1 MRLTIHRIDDFF
13 SCIWAIPSPGDLRPG
28 HANMLHALACE
39 RPGPIGTYTRWVWAI
54 SEALRAYEI
63 ANGEP
68 YPAAGLELCPLE
80 TSELRGFKD
89 ALSGKWPNEET
100 ALLAANLQKLLSG
113 GMALRIRPATVAELE
128 ALVRNGDRMV
138 TGALV
143 ARATRG
149 AGVPAVVGAGA

>member
-1 MRLTIHRIDDFF
+1 MRLTIHVIDNFF
-13 SCIWAIPSPGDLRPG
+13 ACIWRIPTPGDLRPG
-28 HANMLHALACE
+28 HANVLHTLACE

-63 ANGEP
+63 ATGEP
-68 YPAAGLELCPLE
+68 YPAAGLELCPLK
-80 TSELRGFKD
+80 TRDLHGFVD
-89 ALSGKWPNEET
+89 ALSGRWPNEET
-100 ALLAANLQKLLSG
+100 ALLAANLKKLLSG
-113 GMALRIRPATVAELE
+113 GLTLRIRPATVAELQ

-149 AGVPAVVGAGA
+149 AGVPAVVVGA